1 MSEGRVVVC
10 WETNAEDGTA
20 RKEETEKAKRRYMY
34 AMREDVAVV
43 EVTEEDAEDR
53 TK

>member
-1 MSEGRVVVC
+1 MKRGRLKGKFMDTVR
-10 WETNAEDGTA
+10 DG
-20 RKEETEKAKRRYMY
+20 M
-34 AMREDVAVV
+34 AVV